1 MTKIYSEAVQ
11 DERSGKWGVCVMH
24 EIDGVL
30 LEPIYVFDT
39 QRQAEQNLI
48 KVLRDL
54 SDLAKKG

>member
-1 MTKIYSEAVQ
+1 MAKIYSEAVQ
-11 DERSGKWGVCVMH
+11 DKVSGKWGFYVKH

-39 QRQAEQNLI
+39 QQEAEQELI

-54 SDLAKKG
+54 GNLAKDS